1 MKYYLYH
8 AMSWPGLLYCAEDH
22 KGQIVGYVL
31 AKMEDDGEG
40 SRTQGHITSLAVLR
54 THRKLGL
61 ATKLMRA
68 AMKAMVEI
76 YDADLVS
83 LHVRETN
90 YAAFHLYRHVLE
102 YDIADK
108 EKKYYADGED
118 AYYMKKV
125 LNRDSVGL
133 PDEEDV
139 LGDAGAEGSV
149 DVYAESNPAAVLAEE
164 EGDETS

>member
-1 MKYYLYH
+1 
-8 AMSWPGLLYCAEDH
+8 
-22 KGQIVGYVL
+22 
-31 AKMEDDGEG
+31 
-40 SRTQGHITSLAVLR
+40 
-54 THRKLGL
+54 
-61 ATKLMRA
+61 
-68 AMKAMVEI
+68 
-76 YDADLVS
+76 
-83 LHVRETN
+83 VRETN